1 MGDRLLN
8 MRHRERT
15 GRNVSGPALRRLD
28 GQHRTLIPGSPDAW
42 LNLQRGFVNLD
53 WPHCAHLFW
62 PHLVGVWGVE
72 SRVWSVGVEG
82 CAVDGGE
89 AAVALL
95 GAGAG
100 CAEEVSDL
108 GPRAVLVSGVGDGS
122 G

>member
-1 MGDRLLN
+1 MIDSSICV
-8 MRHRERT
+8 T
-15 GRNVSGPALRRLD
+15 GNGRDAMSQAL
-28 GQHRTLIPGSPDAW
+28 
-42 LNLQRGFVNLD
+42 GFVNLD